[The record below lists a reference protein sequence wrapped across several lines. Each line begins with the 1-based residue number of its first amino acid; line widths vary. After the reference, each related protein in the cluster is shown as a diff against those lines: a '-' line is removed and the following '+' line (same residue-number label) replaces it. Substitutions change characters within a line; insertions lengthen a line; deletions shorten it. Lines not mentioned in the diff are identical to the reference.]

1 MGLLE
6 RLRGKKVHV
15 KRTYKEIRYDRI
27 LTAQQNL
34 ILESSLAANIALKQ
48 ELKSLRAVLF
58 SQEDLATELGIEPLP
73 LNNAQP
79 IIGNGEFNAA
89 DLIANV
95 LTGLKADNIPGG
107 KQTMKYASEFVRSSS
122 QEINA
127 LAAHQLKNMIPK
139 AQEAAQTN
147 EVINP

>member
-1 MGLLE
+1 MSILD
-6 RLRGKKVHV
+6 RLRGKKVHS

-58 SQEDLATELGIEPLP
+58 SQDDLRIELGIDPLP
-73 LNNAQP
+73 LNNPQP
-79 IIGNGEFNAA
+79 IGNGEFNAA

-139 AQEAAQTN
+139 AQEAAQT
-147 EVINP
+147 EVINQ

>member
-1 MGLLE
+1 MSILD
-6 RLRGKKVHV
+6 RLRSKKQHG

-27 LTAQQNL
+27 LTAQQNM
-34 ILESSLAANIALKQ
+34 ILESSLGANLALKQ

-58 SQEDLATELGIEPLP
+58 SQDDMRIELGIEPLP

-79 IIGNGEFNAA
+79 IGNGEFNAA

-139 AQEAAQTN
+139 AQEASLT

>member
-1 MGLLE
+1 MSILD
-6 RLRGKKVHV
+6 RLKGKKVHS

-27 LTAQQNL
+27 LTAQQNM

-58 SQEDLATELGIEPLP
+58 SQDDLRIELGIDPLP
-73 LNNAQP
+73 LNNPQP
-79 IIGNGEFNAA
+79 IGNGEFNAA

-139 AQEAAQTN
+139 AQEAAQT
-147 EVINP
+147 EVINQ

>member
-1 MGLLE
+1 MGLLD
-6 RLRGKKVHV
+6 RLRGKKVHS

-27 LTAQQNL
+27 LTAQQNM

-58 SQEDLATELGIEPLP
+58 SQDDLRIELGIDPLP
-73 LNNAQP
+73 LNNPQP
-79 IIGNGEFNAA
+79 IVNGEFNAA

-122 QEINA
+122 QEIHA

-139 AQEAAQTN
+139 AQEAAQT
-147 EVINP
+147 EVINQ

>member
-1 MGLLE
+1 MGLLD
-6 RLRGKKVHV
+6 RLRGKKVHS

-27 LTAQQNL
+27 LTAQQNM

-58 SQEDLATELGIEPLP
+58 SQDDLRIELGIDPLP
-73 LNNAQP
+73 LNNPQP
-79 IIGNGEFNAA
+79 IVNGEFNAA

-139 AQEAAQTN
+139 AQEAAQT
-147 EVINP
+147 EVINQ

>member
-1 MGLLE
+1 MSILD
-6 RLRGKKVHV
+6 RLRGKKLHS

-27 LTAQQNL
+27 LTAQQNM

-58 SQEDLATELGIEPLP
+58 SQDDLRIELGIDPLP
-73 LNNAQP
+73 LNNPQP
-79 IIGNGEFNAA
+79 IGNGEFNAA

-139 AQEAAQTN
+139 AQEAAQT

>member
-1 MGLLE
+1 MSILD
-6 RLRGKKVHV
+6 RLRSKKQRG

-27 LTAQQNL
+27 LTAQQNM

-58 SQEDLATELGIEPLP
+58 SQDDLRIESGIEPLP

-95 LTGLKADNIPGG
+95 LTGLKADNVPGG
-107 KQTMKYASEFVRSSS
+107 KNTMKMASDFVRSSS

-139 AQEAAQTN
+139 AQEAAQT

>member
-1 MGLLE
+1 MSILD
-6 RLRGKKVHV
+6 RLRSKKQRG

-27 LTAQQNL
+27 LTAQQNM

-58 SQEDLATELGIEPLP
+58 SQDDLRIELGIDPLP

-95 LTGLKADNIPGG
+95 LTGLKADNVPGG
-107 KQTMKYASEFVRSSS
+107 KNTMKMASDFVRSSS

-139 AQEAAQTN
+139 AQEAAQT